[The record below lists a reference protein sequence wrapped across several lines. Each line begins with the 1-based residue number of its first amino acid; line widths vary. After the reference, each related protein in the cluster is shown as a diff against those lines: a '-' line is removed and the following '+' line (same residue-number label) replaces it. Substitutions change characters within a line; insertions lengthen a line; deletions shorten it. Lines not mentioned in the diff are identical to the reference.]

1 MLGEGIKMTEIE
13 FESLKNKVKQ
23 GKDEINRLNKKIKS
37 LNRYANEKI
46 EENDILKDKIEIVAK
61 KLEKTLEEYKDLTDL
76 GKKDLDRLKSY
87 EIAMRWCIKKLRN
100 DI

>member
-1 MLGEGIKMTEIE
+1 MTENE
-13 FESLKNKVKQ
+13 FENLKNKVKQ
-23 GKDEINRLNKKIKS
+23 GNDEINRLKKKIKG
-37 LNRYANEKI
+37 LNRYTTEKLEEIDNLKAII
-46 EENDILKDKIEIVAK
+46 EVVAV
-61 KLEKTLEEYKDLTDL
+61 KLEKTLEDYKGMTDL

>member
-1 MLGEGIKMTEIE
+1 MTENE
-13 FESLKNKVKQ
+13 FEKLKMKIKQ
-23 GKDEINRLNKKIKS
+23 GNDEISRLNKKIKS
-37 LNRYANEKI
+37 LNRYTNEKL
-46 EENDILKDKIEIVAK
+46 EEIDSLKQNIEIVAV
-61 KLEKTLEEYKDLTDL
+61 KLEKTLDDFKGITDL

>member
-1 MLGEGIKMTEIE
+1 MTENE
-13 FESLKNKVKQ
+13 FEKLKMKIKQ
-23 GKDEINRLNKKIKS
+23 GNDEISRLNKKIKS
-37 LNRYANEKI
+37 LNRYTNEKLEEI
-46 EENDILKDKIEIVAK
+46 EVLKQNIEIVAV
-61 KLEKTLEEYKDLTDL
+61 KLEKTLDDYKGITDL

>member
-1 MLGEGIKMTEIE
+1 MTESE
-13 FESLKNKVKQ
+13 FENLKRKIKQ
-23 GKDEINRLNKKIKS
+23 GNDEISRLNKKIKS
-37 LNRYANEKI
+37 LNRYTNEKLEEI
-46 EENDILKDKIEIVAK
+46 ENLKQNIEIVAV
-61 KLEKTLEEYKDLTDL
+61 KLEKTLDDYKGITDL

>member
-1 MLGEGIKMTEIE
+1 MTENE
-13 FESLKNKVKQ
+13 FEKLKTKIKQ
-23 GKDEINRLNKKIKS
+23 GNDEISRLNKKIKS
-37 LNRYANEKI
+37 LNRYTNEKLEEI
-46 EENDILKDKIEIVAK
+46 EVLKQNIEIVAV
-61 KLEKTLEEYKDLTDL
+61 KLEKTLDDYKGITDL

>member
-1 MLGEGIKMTEIE
+1 MTENE
-13 FESLKNKVKQ
+13 FEKLKMKVKQ
-23 GKDEINRLNKKIKS
+23 GNDEISRLNKKIKS
-37 LNRYANEKI
+37 INRYTNEKLEEI
-46 EENDILKDKIEIVAK
+46 EVLKQNIEIVAV
-61 KLEKTLEEYKDLTDL
+61 KLEKTLDDYKGITDL

>member
-1 MLGEGIKMTEIE
+1 MTENE
-13 FESLKNKVKQ
+13 FEKLKNKIKQ
-23 GKDEINRLNKKIKS
+23 GNDEISRLNKKIKG
-37 LNRYANEKI
+37 LNRYTNEKLEEI
-46 EENDILKDKIEIVAK
+46 EVLKQNIEIVAV
-61 KLEKTLEEYKDLTDL
+61 KLEKTLDDFKGITDL

>member
-1 MLGEGIKMTEIE
+1 MTENE
-13 FESLKNKVKQ
+13 FEKLKMKIKQ
-23 GKDEINRLNKKIKS
+23 GNDEISRLNKKIKS
-37 LNRYANEKI
+37 LNRYTNEKL
-46 EENDILKDKIEIVAK
+46 EEIDNLKQNIEIVAV
-61 KLEKTLEEYKDLTDL
+61 KLEKTLDDYKGITDL

>member
-1 MLGEGIKMTEIE
+1 MTESE
-13 FESLKNKVKQ
+13 FESLKRKIKQ
-23 GKDEINRLNKKIKS
+23 GNDEISRLNKKIKS
-37 LNRYANEKI
+37 LNRYTNEKLEEI
-46 EENDILKDKIEIVAK
+46 ENLKQNIEIVAV
-61 KLEKTLEEYKDLTDL
+61 KLEKTLDDYKGITDL

>member
-1 MLGEGIKMTEIE
+1 MTESE
-13 FESLKNKVKQ
+13 FESLKRKIKQ
-23 GKDEINRLNKKIKS
+23 GNDEISRLNKKIKG
-37 LNRYANEKI
+37 LNRYANEKLEEI
-46 EENDILKDKIEIVAK
+46 EVLKQNIEIVAV
-61 KLEKTLEEYKDLTDL
+61 KLEKTLDDYKGITDL

>member
-1 MLGEGIKMTEIE
+1 MTENE
-13 FESLKNKVKQ
+13 FEKLKNKIKQ
-23 GKDEINRLNKKIKS
+23 GNDEISRLNKKIKG
-37 LNRYANEKI
+37 LNRYTNEKLEEI
-46 EENDILKDKIEIVAK
+46 EVLEQNIEIVAV
-61 KLEKTLEEYKDLTDL
+61 KLEKTLDDFKGITDL

>member
-1 MLGEGIKMTEIE
+1 MTESE
-13 FESLKNKVKQ
+13 FESLKRKVKQ
-23 GKDEINRLNKKIKS
+23 GNDEISRLNKKIKS
-37 LNRYANEKI
+37 LNRYTNEKLEEI
-46 EENDILKDKIEIVAK
+46 EVLKQNIEIVAV
-61 KLEKTLEEYKDLTDL
+61 KLEKTLDDYKGITDL

>member
-1 MLGEGIKMTEIE
+1 MTENE
-13 FESLKNKVKQ
+13 FEKLKMKIKQ
-23 GKDEINRLNKKIKS
+23 GNDEISRLNKKIKG
-37 LNRYANEKI
+37 LNRYTNEKLEEI
-46 EENDILKDKIEIVAK
+46 ENLKQNIEIVAV
-61 KLEKTLEEYKDLTDL
+61 KLEKTLDDYKGITDL

>member
-1 MLGEGIKMTEIE
+1 MTESE
-13 FESLKNKVKQ
+13 FESLKRKIKQ
-23 GKDEINRLNKKIKS
+23 GNDEISRLNKKIKS
-37 LNRYANEKI
+37 LNRYTNEKL
-46 EENDILKDKIEIVAK
+46 EEIDNLKQNIEIVAV
-61 KLEKTLEEYKDLTDL
+61 KLEKTLDDYNGITDL

>member
-1 MLGEGIKMTEIE
+1 MTESE
-13 FESLKNKVKQ
+13 FESLKRKIKQ
-23 GKDEINRLNKKIKS
+23 GNDEISRLNKKIKS
-37 LNRYANEKI
+37 LNRYTNEKLEEI
-46 EENDILKDKIEIVAK
+46 ENLKQNIEIVAV
-61 KLEKTLEEYKDLTDL
+61 KLEKTLDDFKGITDL

>member
-1 MLGEGIKMTEIE
+1 MTENE
-13 FESLKNKVKQ
+13 FETLKMKIKQ
-23 GKDEINRLNKKIKS
+23 GNDEISRLNKKIKS
-37 LNRYANEKI
+37 LNRYTNEKLEEI
-46 EENDILKDKIEIVAK
+46 ENLKQNIEIVAV
-61 KLEKTLEEYKDLTDL
+61 KLEKTLDDYKGITDL

>member
-1 MLGEGIKMTEIE
+1 MTENE
-13 FESLKNKVKQ
+13 FEKLKMKIKQ
-23 GKDEINRLNKKIKS
+23 GNDEISRLNKKIKS
-37 LNRYANEKI
+37 LNRYTNEKLEEI
-46 EENDILKDKIEIVAK
+46 ENLKQNIEIVAV
-61 KLEKTLEEYKDLTDL
+61 KLEKTLDDYKGITDL

>member
-1 MLGEGIKMTEIE
+1 MTENE
-13 FESLKNKVKQ
+13 FEKLKMKIKQ
-23 GKDEINRLNKKIKS
+23 GNDEISRLNKKIKS
-37 LNRYANEKI
+37 LNRYTNEKLEEI
-46 EENDILKDKIEIVAK
+46 EVLKQNIEIVAV
-61 KLEKTLEEYKDLTDL
+61 KLEKTLNDFKGITDL

>member
-1 MLGEGIKMTEIE
+1 MTENE
-13 FESLKNKVKQ
+13 FEKLKMKVKQ
-23 GKDEINRLNKKIKS
+23 GNDEISRLNKKIKS
-37 LNRYANEKI
+37 LNRYTNEKLEEI
-46 EENDILKDKIEIVAK
+46 EVLKQNIEIVAV
-61 KLEKTLEEYKDLTDL
+61 KLEKTLDDYKGITDL

>member
-1 MLGEGIKMTEIE
+1 MSGEGIKMTEIE

-23 GKDEINRLNKKIKS
+23 GKDEINRLNKKIKG

-46 EENDILKDKIEIVAK
+46 EENDILKDRIEIVAK
-61 KLEKTLEEYKDLTDL
+61 KLEKTLEEYKGMTDL

>member
-1 MLGEGIKMTEIE
+1 MTENE
-13 FESLKNKVKQ
+13 FEKLKIKVKQ

-37 LNRYANEKI
+37 LNRYTNEKLAEI
-46 EENDILKDKIEIVAK
+46 EVLKQNIEIVAV
-61 KLEKTLEEYKDLTDL
+61 KLEKTLDDYKGITDL

>member
-1 MLGEGIKMTEIE
+1 MSGKGIKMTENE

-37 LNRYANEKI
+37 INRYTSEKLEEIDNLKSII
-46 EENDILKDKIEIVAK
+46 EVVAV
-61 KLEKTLEEYKDLTDL
+61 KLEKTLEDYKGMTDL
-76 GKKDLDRLKSY
+76 SKKDLDRLKSY